1 MSEKTA
7 VAYLKS
13 VKSSPLKVM
22 KVANAVRKMPVARA
36 LDVLRFSKL
45 KLAPVLRGL
54 VYSAMSNAENNHD
67 MDVDNLYIKRIDIGK
82 AFVLKRFHTRGRG
95 KSSRILKTFSNIRV
109 VLAEQEEEKPVKKKA
124 APKKAPASKKAPAKK
139 AASQAKKSEKPKA
152 TEKKKQATAPV
163 KKKAEAVKTEE
174 VKKEAKSEVKE
185 NNNN

>member
-1 MSEKTA
+1 MSEKLA

-22 KVANAVRKMPVARA
+22 KVANAVRTMPVNKA

-45 KLAPVLRGL
+45 KLAPILRGL

-109 VLAEQEEEKPVKKKA
+109 VLAEQEEEDSVKKKD
-124 APKKAPASKKAPAKK
+124 PAKK
-139 AASQAKKSEKPKA
+139 PSKKVAAIKDGNKNKKSEKPVIA
-152 TEKKKQATAPV
+152 TDEKICHCSKRKGYFG
-163 KKKAEAVKTEE
+163 KNRR
-174 VKKEAKSEVKE
+174 S
-185 NNNN
+185 

>member
-1 MSEKTA
+1 MSEKLA

-22 KVANAVRKMPVARA
+22 KVANAVRRMPVAKA

-109 VLAEQEEEKPVKKKA
+109 VLAEQEEEVVAK
-124 APKKAPASKKAPAKK
+124 KKAPAKKDAKKAPAKK
-139 AASQAKKSEKPKA
+139 AESKNEKSVKPKKPA
-152 TEKKKQATAPV
+152 GKKPADVAKEKAAPA
-163 KKKAEAVKTEE
+163 KTDEA
-174 VKKEAKSEVKE
+174 KKEAKSEVKE

>member
-22 KVANAVRKMPVARA
+22 KVANGIRNMPVARA
-36 LDVLRFSKL
+36 LDLLKFSKL
-45 KLAPVLRGL
+45 RLAPILRTL

-109 VLAEQEEEKPVKKKA
+109 VVAEKEEEAKESKKKAPKKEAKKETKSSKKEAPKKTA
-124 APKKAPASKKAPAKK
+124 APKKEDKKVEKKETAKESKAPKVEDK
-139 AASQAKKSEKPKA
+139 
-152 TEKKKQATAPV
+152 
-163 KKKAEAVKTEE
+163 
-174 VKKEAKSEVKE
+174 KE
-185 NNNN
+185 NNNKGE